1 MQKRRGFIYPRIAE
15 EVVDYQ
21 ELQDLWGCS
30 YLTAYRI
37 LYGHAHPNHKRKK
50 ALSDYLGIPIDVL
63 WAKVEPR
70 ANEATTPKN
79 SETISESDKGV

>member
-1 MQKRRGFIYPRIAE
+1 MQKRKGFIYPRIAE

-37 LYGHAHPNHKRKK
+37 MYGHAHPNHKRKK
-50 ALSDYLGIPIDVL
+50 ALSDYLGIPIDEL
-63 WAKVEPR
+63 WVKNPNVDPQKP
-70 ANEATTPKN
+70 TPPTDN
-79 SETISESDKGV
+79 SEIV